1 MLQHCCLLGGKAE
14 TIAGAVL
21 GKACFLL
28 YTIVLTPGDYSGD
41 ESNQRELN
49 FPFLAYTIR
58 AICQGQAVPLPSK
71 LLNRDRVATERTLRS
86 DLRFGPK
93 LANMAGKPSHPPDA
107 LDFAETLEEIKS

>member
-1 MLQHCCLLGGKAE
+1 MFLDSQDSFTFFGQQIQLQTTKSLMLQNCCLLGGKAE

-58 AICQGQAVPLPSK
+58 AIC
-71 LLNRDRVATERTLRS
+71 
-86 DLRFGPK
+86 
-93 LANMAGKPSHPPDA
+93 
-107 LDFAETLEEIKS
+107 